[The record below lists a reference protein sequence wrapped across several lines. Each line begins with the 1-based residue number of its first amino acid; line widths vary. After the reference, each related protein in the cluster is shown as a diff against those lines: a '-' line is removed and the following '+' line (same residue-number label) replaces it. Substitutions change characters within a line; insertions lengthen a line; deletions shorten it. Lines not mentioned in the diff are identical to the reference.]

1 MAKKETKKK
10 DSLPMEEML
19 WKACD
24 ALRGSIEPSE
34 YKHVVLSLIFLKYA
48 GFHFEKR
55 RQELIADGHK
65 EFVDNVEFYAAKN
78 VFYLPQNARWSY
90 LKENA
95 KQPNIAS
102 LVDKALSDIEKENK
116 PLRGAL
122 PNNYY
127 SSLGIEAE
135 KLGSLLD
142 KIDGFENILA
152 TADGNDIIG
161 RVYEYFLSK
170 FAIKEGKGKGE
181 FYTPKTIVNLIAEM
195 IEPYEGKIYDPC
207 CGSGGMFVQSMKF
220 VESHHGNRRKV
231 SVYGQEFTKTTFKL
245 AKMNLAIR
253 GIAADLGDY
262 AANTFTDDRHKDL
275 KADFIMANPPFNQKD
290 WRAENQLTDDPRW
303 SGYEVPPTSN
313 ANYAWI
319 LNMVSKLSSNGVA
332 GFILANGALSAD
344 GTEERAIRRK
354 LIERGL
360 VEAIVILP
368 RDLFYSVDISVTL
381 WILNANKK
389 ARVVHRNG
397 EEIHYRDREKEV
409 LFMDMRQMGEPFEKK
424 YVRFTDSDIQKVA
437 STYHNWQRE
446 GYADTY
452 ADVPE
457 FCYSASLAE
466 IEEKGFSLVPSKYIE
481 FVNHDESV
489 DYETRMKEL
498 QHELAEILREEAESR
513 TAVLEVFKT
522 LGYEIPGLKPEGGK
536 DE

>member
-1 MAKKETKKK
+1 MAKKTTNKK
-10 DSLPMEEML
+10 DNLPMEEML

-55 RQELIADGHK
+55 RQEIIAAGQ
-65 EFVDNVEFYAAKN
+65 EAFIDNVAFYAAKN
-78 VFYLPQNARWSY
+78 VFYLPENARWSY

-95 KQPNIAS
+95 KQPNLAS
-102 LVDKALSDIEKENK
+102 IIDKALADIEKENK
-116 PLRGAL
+116 ALRGAL

-127 SSLGIEAE
+127 SSLGIDAE

-142 KIDGFENILA
+142 KIDGFDTILA
-152 TADGNDIIG
+152 NDKDNDIIG

-195 IEPYEGKIYDPC
+195 IEPYEGIIYDPC

-220 VESHHGNRRKV
+220 VESHHGNRRMV
-231 SVYGQEFTKTTFKL
+231 SVYGQEFTKTTYKL

-253 GIAADLGDY
+253 GIAANLGDY
-262 AANTFTDDRHKDL
+262 AANTFLDDRHKEL

-303 SGYEVPPTSN
+303 NGFDTPPTSN
-313 ANYAWI
+313 ANYGWI
-319 LNMVSKLSSNGVA
+319 LNMVSKLSCNGVA

-344 GTEERAIRRK
+344 GTEGAIRRK
-354 LIERGL
+354 MIERGL

-368 RDLFYSVDISVTL
+368 RNLFYSTDISVTL

-389 ARVVHRNG
+389 ARTAIRNG
-397 EEIHYRDREKEV
+397 QEVHYRDREKEI
-409 LFMDMRQMGEPFEKK
+409 LFIDMRQMGEPFEKK
-424 YVRFTDSDIQKVA
+424 YVRFTDADIRKVA
-437 STYHNWQRE
+437 DTYHNWQRE
-446 GYADTY
+446 GHIDTY
-452 ADVPE
+452 SDVPE
-457 FCYSASLAE
+457 FCKSVKVDGEGGIA
-466 IEEKGFSLVPSKYIE
+466 EKGYSLVPSKYIE
-481 FVNHDESV
+481 FVNRDETV
-489 DYETRMKEL
+489 DYDTRMKEL
-498 QHELAEILREEAESR
+498 QAELSEILKEESDSR
-513 TAVLEVFKT
+513 AAVLDVFKS
-522 LGYEIPGLKPEGGK
+522 LGYEIEL
-536 DE
+536 

>member
-1 MAKKETKKK
+1 MNMAKKATNKK
-10 DSLPMEEML
+10 DNLPMEEVL

-55 RQELIADGHK
+55 RQEIIADGL
-65 EFVDNVEFYAAKN
+65 EDFVDSVEFYAAKN
-78 VFYLPQNARWSY
+78 VFYLPETARWAY
-90 LKENA
+90 LKENS

-102 LVDKALSDIEKENK
+102 VVDKALSDIEKENK

-142 KIDGFENILA
+142 KIDGFDAILES
-152 TADGNDIIG
+152 ADGNDIIG

-220 VESHHGNRRKV
+220 VESHHGNCRKV
-231 SVYGQEFTKTTFKL
+231 SVYGQEYTKTTYKL

-253 GIAADLGDY
+253 GIATDLGDY

-303 SGYEVPPTSN
+303 SGYETPPTSN
-313 ANYAWI
+313 ANYGWI

-332 GFILANGALSAD
+332 GFILANGSLSAD
-344 GTEERAIRRK
+344 GTEGNIRQK
-354 LIERGL
+354 MIERGL

-368 RDLFYSVDISVTL
+368 RNLFYSTDISVTL

-389 ARVVHRNG
+389 GRVVNRNG
-397 EEIHYRDREKEV
+397 EEMHYRDREKEI

-424 YVRFTDSDIQKVA
+424 YVRFTDEDIRKVA
-437 STYHNWQRE
+437 ETYHNWQRE
-446 GYADTY
+446 GHTDTY

-457 FCYSASLAE
+457 FCYSASFDE
-466 IEEKGFSLVPSKYIE
+466 VKEKGFSLVPSKYIE
-481 FVNHDESV
+481 FVNRDEVV
-489 DYETRMKEL
+489 DYDTRMKEL
-498 QHELAEILREEAESR
+498 QAELTDILRQEAESR
-513 TAVLEVFKT
+513 EAVFNVFKS
-522 LGYEIPGLKPEGGK
+522 LGYEIKL
-536 DE
+536 

>member
-1 MAKKETKKK
+1 
-10 DSLPMEEML
+10 MEEML

-55 RQELIADGHK
+55 RQEIIAAGQ
-65 EFVDNVEFYAAKN
+65 EAFVDNIAFYTAKN
-78 VFYLPQNARWSY
+78 VFYLSETSRWSF
-90 LKENA
+90 LKKNA
-95 KQPNIAS
+95 KQSDIA
-102 LVDKALSDIEKENK
+102 LIVDKALADIEKENK
-116 PLRGAL
+116 SLAGAL

-135 KLGSLLD
+135 KLGSLID
-142 KIDGFENILA
+142 KIDVFDSILEN
-152 TADGNDIIG
+152 DKENDIIG

-195 IEPYEGKIYDPC
+195 IEPYEGIIYDPC

-220 VESHHGNRRKV
+220 VQNHHGNRRNV
-231 SVYGQEFTKTTFKL
+231 SVYGQEFTKTTYKL

-253 GIAADLGDY
+253 GIAANLGDY

-303 SGYEVPPTSN
+303 QGYDTPPTSN
-313 ANYAWI
+313 ANYGWI

-344 GTEERAIRRK
+344 GTEGAIRRK
-354 LIERGL
+354 MIEKGL

-368 RDLFYSVDISVTL
+368 RNLFYSTDISVTL

-389 ARVVHRNG
+389 ARVVNRQG
-397 EEIHYRDREKEV
+397 EEIKYRDREGEI
-409 LFMDMRQMGEPFEKK
+409 LFIDMRQMGEPFEKK
-424 YVRFTDSDIQKVA
+424 YVRFSVDDIRKVA
-437 STYHNWQRE
+437 DTYHNWQRE
-446 GYADTY
+446 GYTDTY

-457 FCYSASLAE
+457 FCKSVSVNGAGGVK
-466 IEEKGFSLVPSKYIE
+466 EKGFSLVPSKYIE
-481 FVNHDESV
+481 FVNRDETV
-489 DYETRMKEL
+489 DYDTRMHEFQSEL
-498 QHELAEILREEAESR
+498 SDILREESESR
-513 TAVLEVFKT
+513 AAVLDVFKS
-522 LGYEIPGLKPEGGK
+522 LGYEIEL
-536 DE
+536 

>member
-1 MAKKETKKK
+1 
-10 DSLPMEEML
+10 MEEML

-55 RQELIADGHK
+55 RQEIIAAGQ
-65 EFVDNVEFYAAKN
+65 EAFVDNVAFYTAKN
-78 VFYLPQNARWSY
+78 VFYLPETSRWSF
-90 LKENA
+90 LKKNA
-95 KQPNIAS
+95 KQSDIA
-102 LVDKALSDIEKENK
+102 LKVDKALAYIEKENK
-116 PLRGAL
+116 SLTGAL

-135 KLGSLLD
+135 KLGSLID
-142 KIDGFENILA
+142 KIDGFDTILEN
-152 TADGNDIIG
+152 DKENDIIG

-195 IEPYEGKIYDPC
+195 IEPYEGIIYDPC

-220 VESHHGNRRKV
+220 VQNHHGNRRNV
-231 SVYGQEFTKTTFKL
+231 SVYGQEFTKTTYKL

-253 GIAADLGDY
+253 GIAANLGDY
-262 AANTFTDDRHKDL
+262 AANTFTDDRHKEL

-303 SGYEVPPTSN
+303 QGYDTPPTSN
-313 ANYAWI
+313 ANYGWI

-344 GTEERAIRRK
+344 GTEGAIRRK
-354 LIERGL
+354 MIEKGL

-368 RDLFYSVDISVTL
+368 RNLFYSTDISVTL

-389 ARVVHRNG
+389 ARVVNRQG
-397 EEIHYRDREKEV
+397 EEIKYRDREGEI
-409 LFMDMRQMGEPFEKK
+409 LFIDMRQMGEPFEKK
-424 YVRFTDSDIQKVA
+424 YVRFSDADISKVA
-437 STYHNWQRE
+437 NTYHNWQRE
-446 GYADTY
+446 GHADTY

-457 FCYSASLAE
+457 FCKSVSVNGKGGVK
-466 IEEKGFSLVPSKYIE
+466 EKGFSLVPSKYIE
-481 FVNHDESV
+481 FVNRDETV
-489 DYETRMKEL
+489 DYDTRMREL
-498 QHELAEILREEAESR
+498 QSELSGILREEAESR
-513 TAVLEVFKT
+513 AAVLDVFKS
-522 LGYEIPGLKPEGGK
+522 LGYEIEL
-536 DE
+536 

>member
-1 MAKKETKKK
+1 MAKKNSTKK
-10 DSLPMEEML
+10 DNPPMEEML

-55 RQELIADGHK
+55 RQEIIAAGQ
-65 EFVDNVEFYAAKN
+65 EAFVDNVAFYAAKN
-78 VFYLPQNARWSY
+78 VFYLPETSRWSY

-95 KQPNIAS
+95 KQPNLAS
-102 LVDKALSDIEKENK
+102 IVDKALADIEKENK

-142 KIDGFENILA
+142 KIDGFDSILEN
-152 TADGNDIIG
+152 DKENDIIG

-195 IEPYEGKIYDPC
+195 IEPYEGIIYDPC

-220 VESHHGNRRKV
+220 VRNHHGNRRNV
-231 SVYGQEFTKTTFKL
+231 SVYGQEFTKTTYKL

-253 GIAADLGDY
+253 GIAANLGDY

-303 SGYEVPPTSN
+303 NGYETPPTSN
-313 ANYAWI
+313 ANYGWI
-319 LNMVSKLSSNGVA
+319 LNMVSKLSCNGVA

-344 GTEERAIRRK
+344 GTESAIRRK
-354 LIERGL
+354 MIERGL

-368 RDLFYSVDISVTL
+368 RNLFYSTDISVTL

-389 ARVVHRNG
+389 ARVVTRNG
-397 EEIHYRDREKEV
+397 EEIHYRDREKEI
-409 LFMDMRQMGEPFEKK
+409 LFIDMRQMGEPFEKK
-424 YVRFTDSDIQKVA
+424 YVCFSDADIKKV
-437 STYHNWQRE
+437 SDTYHNWQRE
-446 GYADTY
+446 GHINTY

-457 FCYSASLAE
+457 FCHSASFDE
-466 IEEKGFSLVPSKYIE
+466 VKEHGFSLVPSKYIE
-481 FVNHDESV
+481 FINRDETV
-489 DYETRMKEL
+489 DYDTRMKEL
-498 QHELAEILREEAESR
+498 QAELSDILREEAESR
-513 TAVLEVFKT
+513 NAVLDVFKS
-522 LGYEIPGLKPEGGK
+522 LGYEIKL
-536 DE
+536 

>member
-1 MAKKETKKK
+1 
-10 DSLPMEEML
+10 MEEML

-55 RQELIADGHK
+55 RQEIIAAGQ
-65 EFVDNVEFYAAKN
+65 EAFVDNVAFYAAKN
-78 VFYLPQNARWSY
+78 VFYLPETARWSY

-95 KQPNIAS
+95 KQPNLAS
-102 LVDKALSDIEKENK
+102 IVDKALSDIEKENK
-116 PLRGAL
+116 ALRGAL

-127 SSLGIEAE
+127 SSLGIDAE

-142 KIDGFENILA
+142 KIDGFDSILA
-152 TADGNDIIG
+152 NDKDNDIIG

-195 IEPYEGKIYDPC
+195 IEPYEGIIYDPC

-220 VESHHGNRRKV
+220 VESHNGNRRMV
-231 SVYGQEFTKTTFKL
+231 SVYGQEFTKTTYKL

-253 GIAADLGDY
+253 GISANLGDY
-262 AANTFTDDRHKDL
+262 AANTFLDDRHKEL

-303 SGYEVPPTSN
+303 NGFDTPPTSN
-313 ANYAWI
+313 ANYGWI
-319 LNMVSKLSSNGVA
+319 LNMVSKLSCNGVA

-344 GTEERAIRRK
+344 GTEGAIRRK
-354 LIERGL
+354 MIERGL

-368 RDLFYSVDISVTL
+368 NNLFYSTDISVTL

-389 ARVVHRNG
+389 ARTVKRNG
-397 EEIHYRDREKEV
+397 QEIHYRDREKEI
-409 LFMDMRQMGEPFEKK
+409 LFMDLRKRGIPFEKK
-424 YVRFTDSDIQKVA
+424 YVQFSPGTITEVA
-437 STYHNWQRE
+437 DTYHNWQRE
-446 GYADTY
+446 GHSDTY

-457 FCYSASLAE
+457 FCKSVTVD
-466 IEEKGFSLVPSKYIE
+466 EEGGIADKGYSLVPSKYIE
-481 FVNHDESV
+481 FVNRDETV
-489 DYETRMKEL
+489 DYDTRMKEL
-498 QHELAEILREEAESR
+498 QSELSEILKEESESR
-513 TAVLEVFKT
+513 AVVLDVFKS
-522 LGYEIPGLKPEGGK
+522 LGYAIEL
-536 DE
+536 